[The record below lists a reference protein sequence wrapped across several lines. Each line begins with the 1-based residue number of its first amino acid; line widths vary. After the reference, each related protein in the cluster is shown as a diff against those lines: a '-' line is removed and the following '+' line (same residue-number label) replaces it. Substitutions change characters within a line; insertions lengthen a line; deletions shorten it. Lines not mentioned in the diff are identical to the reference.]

1 MYIERV
7 QIEEGFL
14 NGLDINLTS
23 GLNVII
29 GARGTGKTSLIELI
43 RFCLDVPS
51 NTSEMARRSREH
63 ALSILGAGQ
72 VTVTLISN
80 NGLPIYVTRTASDEM
95 PRATG
100 IYTKPIIFSQT
111 EIETVGLEAQGRLRL
126 IDSFLPSTLVDSA
139 EEKKVSADIA
149 SLTAEVTK
157 NRRDIEEL
165 EKALNEGPAI
175 VSQLAHV
182 AVMETSVAQTSS
194 LLSEKTIQLQ
204 GLSQQLSMLAVKV
217 SHISRAKEHIG
228 GWNNAI
234 KEASDL
240 FPHDE
245 SGLQETLQASMI
257 KIAQVREQL
266 LSAQQTTFD
275 IWHSLDEQDKSISQ
289 ERLEAES
296 IARGLRQEVE
306 DLQAGAGQIMRQGQ
320 ELREKKARL
329 DSLSQILEAK
339 RSYLEAIFKRRSQ
352 ALDQLEQLR
361 SSRHED
367 REKTIQYL
375 NSILQP
381 SIKIGL
387 IRNGQQAKFLSAVNE
402 LLRGSGL
409 KYGDV
414 APAISASISPR
425 LLLEAVDRFDFEMV
439 ADVTG
444 ISLERSSRLLSHLRT
459 CDLGNLGTIDLE
471 DEVAFQLLDGTDFKD
486 LSSLSTGQRC
496 TVILPLVLAHKERVL
511 IVDQPEDHIDNAFI
525 ASTLIKSV
533 LGRDPTSQILFSTHN
548 PNIPVLGNA
557 DRVIHLGSDGKRGY
571 AICAGPLNSDVVV
584 ESISTVM
591 EGGSEAFLRRSSFYS
606 QFTLT

>member
-14 NGLDINLTS
+14 NGLDITLTS

-51 NTSEMARRSREH
+51 NTAETARRSREH

-72 VTVTLISN
+72 VTVTLVSN
-80 NGLPIYVTRTASDEM
+80 NGQPIYVTRTASDEV

-100 IYTKPIIFSQT
+100 TYTKPIIFSQT

-126 IDSFLPSTLVDSA
+126 IDSFLSSTVVDNA

-149 SLTAEVTK
+149 SLTAELSK
-157 NRRDIEEL
+157 NRRDSEVL
-165 EKALNEGPAI
+165 EKNLNEGPTIANE
-175 VSQLAHV
+175 LAHV
-182 AVMETSVAQTSS
+182 AKLESSVAQTSS
-194 LLSEKTIQLQ
+194 LLNEKTTQLQ
-204 GLSQQLSMLAVKV
+204 GLSQLLSILAVKE
-217 SHISRAKEHIG
+217 SHITRAKEKIS

-234 KEASDL
+234 KEARENFVLDQGS
-240 FPHDE
+240 
-245 SGLQETLQASMI
+245 SQEVLQASMS
-257 KIAQVREQL
+257 KIALIREQL
-266 LSAQQTTFD
+266 SNAQQSTYE
-275 IWHSLDEQDKSISQ
+275 IWHSLEEQGKSISA
-289 ERLEAES
+289 ERLTTES
-296 IARGLRQEVE
+296 TARGLRQEVE
-306 DLQAGAGQIMRQGQ
+306 ALQTGAGQIMRQGQ
-320 ELREKKARL
+320 ELREKKAKL
-329 DSLSQILEAK
+329 DSLGQVLQTKK
-339 RSYLEAIFKRRSQ
+339 RAIDATTQRRSQ

-361 SSRHED
+361 AFRHEA
-367 REKTIQYL
+367 RENIILHL

-381 SIKIGL
+381 SIQISL
-387 IRNGQQAKFLSAVNE
+387 IRNGQQAKFLSAVTE

-414 APAISASISPR
+414 APALSASISPR
-425 LLLEAVDRFDFEMV
+425 LLLEAVDSFDFELI
-439 ADVTG
+439 ADATG
-444 ISLERSSRLLSHLRT
+444 ISLERSSRLLAHLRT
-459 CDLGNLGTIDLE
+459 CDLGKVGTMDLE
-471 DEVAFQLLDGTDFKD
+471 DEITFQLLDGTDYKD

-533 LGRDPTSQILFSTHN
+533 LGRDPTGQILFSTHN

-557 DRVIHLGSDGKRGY
+557 DRVIHFGSDGKRGY
-571 AICAGPLNSDVVV
+571 AICAGPLNSDDIV

-591 EGGSEAFLRRSSFYS
+591 EGGAEAFSRRSSFYS
-606 QFTLT
+606 QFQLT

>member
-14 NGLDINLTS
+14 NGLDITLTS

-51 NTSEMARRSREH
+51 NTAETARRSREH

-72 VTVTLISN
+72 VTVTLVLN
-80 NGLPIYVTRTASDEM
+80 NGQPIYVTRTASDEV

-126 IDSFLPSTLVDSA
+126 IDSFLSSTVVNGA
-139 EEKKVSADIA
+139 EEKKVVADIA
-149 SLTAEVTK
+149 SLTAEVSK

-165 EKALNEGPAI
+165 EKALKEGPAI
-175 VSQLAHV
+175 ANELAHV
-182 AVMETSVAQTSS
+182 AVMETTVAQTSS
-194 LLSEKTIQLQ
+194 LLNEKTTQLQ
-204 GLSQQLSMLAVKV
+204 GLSQPLSMLAVKE
-217 SHISRAKEHIG
+217 SHITRAKEQIN

-234 KEASDL
+234 KDAHE
-240 FPHDE
+240 FFIPDE
-245 SGLQETLQASMI
+245 GDSQEVLQASMS
-257 KIAQVREQL
+257 KIALVREQL
-266 LSAQQTTFD
+266 SNAQQSTYD
-275 IWHSLDEQDKSISQ
+275 IWHSLDEQGKSIST
-289 ERLEAES
+289 ERLTKES

-306 DLQAGAGQIMRQGQ
+306 ALQAGAGQIMRQGQ
-320 ELREKKARL
+320 ELRERKAKL
-329 DSLSQILEAK
+329 DSLAQVLQTKKST
-339 RSYLEAIFKRRSQ
+339 LEAIALRRSQ

-361 SSRHED
+361 ASRHED
-367 REKTIQYL
+367 REKTILYL

-387 IRNGQQAKFLSAVNE
+387 IRNGQQAKFLSAVTE

-414 APAISASISPR
+414 APALSARISPR
-425 LLLEAVDRFDFEMV
+425 LLLEAVDRFDFELI
-439 ADVTG
+439 ADATG
-444 ISLERSSRLLSHLRT
+444 ISLERSSRLLSHLRA
-459 CDLGNLGTIDLE
+459 CDLGNVSTIDLE
-471 DEVAFQLLDGTDFKD
+471 DEITFQLLDGTDFKD
-486 LSSLSTGQRC
+486 LTSLSTGQRC

-571 AICAGPLNSDVVV
+571 AICAGPLNRDDIV

-591 EGGSEAFLRRSSFYS
+591 EGGAEAFSRRSRFYT
-606 QFTLT
+606 QFQLT